1 MTKPEQPLPNEV
13 DAELQSVIDGLH
25 KADTDVDNFPQ
36 WDFDTMGSLS
46 GTVIKVKGTIQ
57 VRRGEEVDVDLAVV
71 ETKTGTYI
79 LWESANLKEFFKEI
93 GAGSTIV
100 VVRRGEQKLPGAKTM
115 KLYDAYHS

>member
-1 MTKPEQPLPNEV
+1 MVKETETTANKI

-36 WDFDTMGSLS
+36 WDFDTMGALS

-71 ETKTGTYI
+71 ETLSGTFI

-93 GAGSTIV
+93 GAGSIIV